1 MANND
6 CSFGEYAFESN
17 LDDFE
22 GFVGFVIKAG
32 TPLVTYAPGNGE
44 DEMRPARGTY
54 SCSEDLVLPQS
65 SFNGFA
71 KCSAAD
77 INSTAAAKCS
87 CTDISC
93 AAALMVFDH
102 PSIYAFTVDKSDV
115 GTMWQC
121 EGEPITVPAGK
132 IDFIM
137 SAPDDCDAKLEQEA
151 A

>member
-22 GFVGFVIKAG
+22 GFVIKAG

-44 DEMRPARGTY
+44 DEMRPVGGTY

-71 KCSAAD
+71 KCFAAD

-115 GTMWQC
+115 GTIW
-121 EGEPITVPAGK
+121 EGEDGGIAVPADK

-137 SAPDDCDAKLEQEA
+137 SALALDNRDAKLEQEA